1 MSTSETQI
9 TIYAM
14 KKEEAMRQYRTIL
27 IVVLVWAAATGATGV
42 FAGERADWGRVVAV
56 GTTSDGAMLL
66 IENDKGIQAI
76 VVDPFGEVCMSNG
89 KQTNFT
95 TIKPNDHID
104 FAVSTW
110 AGIKIVDLVHI
121 TPVPEGKLASAR

>member
-1 MSTSETQI
+1 
-9 TIYAM
+9 
-14 KKEEAMRQYRTIL
+14 
-27 IVVLVWAAATGATGV
+27 
-42 FAGERADWGRVVAV
+42 VVAV

-76 VVDPFGEVCMSNG
+76 VVDPLGEVCMSNG
-89 KQTNFT
+89 KQTKFT

-110 AGIKIVDLVHI
+110 AGIQIVDLVHI